1 MEKFANQHLYTDVE
15 PFEVVRVISDKTI
28 EIRKMK
34 YRELDWGIDFVAGG
48 FFGHVTNQDRQR
60 WLITSDETQ
69 PVVKARFNK
78 PKGHKHGFWKSEY
91 GRHFLSDQPIKFY
104 DYNF

>member
-1 MEKFANQHLYTDVE
+1 MQKFANQHLYTDVE

-34 YRELDWGIDFVAGG
+34 SRELDWGKDFVAGG
-48 FFGHVTNQDRQR
+48 FFGHVINQDKQR

-69 PVVKARFNK
+69 PVIKARLNK
-78 PKGHKHGFWKSEY
+78 PKGHKYGFWKSEF
-91 GRHFLSDQPIKFY
+91 GRHFLADEPIKFY

>member
-1 MEKFANQHLYTDVE
+1 MQKFANQHLYTDVE

-34 YRELDWGIDFVAGG
+34 YRELDWAKDFVAGG
-48 FFGHVTNQDRQR
+48 FLGHVTNQKDQR
-60 WLITSDETQ
+60 WLIESDETQ
-69 PVVKARFNK
+69 PVIKARFNK
-78 PKGHKHGFWKSEY
+78 PKGYKHGFWKSEF
-91 GRHFLSDQPIKFY
+91 GRHFLADEPIKFY